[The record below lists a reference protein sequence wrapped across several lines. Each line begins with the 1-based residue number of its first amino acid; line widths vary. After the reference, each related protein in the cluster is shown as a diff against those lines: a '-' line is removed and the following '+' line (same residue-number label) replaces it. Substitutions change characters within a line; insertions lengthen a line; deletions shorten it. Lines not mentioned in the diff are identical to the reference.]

1 MINGLRTKYMKS
13 LRTTTFSYYFFGWI
27 TILFVLI
34 FSVPLLI
41 YSDLIILAKLS
52 GVLSI
57 LVLLVAL
64 SFWKQVSRKRNKI
77 KDRVVLTVNEL
88 YWIDKHIFWFKLL
101 SREEQTIIKNRIG
114 IFLAY
119 TKIAVQDDDK
129 NRLLYLAL
137 FDTLFFWE
145 EIQPNLQEK
154 LITVISIDALIFE
167 RMKNGYEISYK
178 YIINVFSLF
187 HFVDSIKK
195 LSISEISQL
204 LKSEVKKI

>member
-1 MINGLRTKYMKS
+1 MKS
-13 LRTTTFSYYFFGWI
+13 LTTTTFSYYFFGWI
-27 TILFVLI
+27 TVLFILT

-64 SFWKQVSRKRNKI
+64 RFWKQVSRKRNKI

-88 YWIDKHIFWFKLL
+88 FWIDKHIFWFKLL
-101 SREEQTIIKNRIG
+101 SREEQKIIKNRIG

-145 EIQPNLQEK
+145 EIQPNHQEK
-154 LITVISIDALIFE
+154 LITVTSNDALIFE
-167 RMKNGYEISYK
+167 RMDNGYEISYK
-178 YIINVFSLF
+178 YIINVFSPF
-187 HFVDSIKK
+187 HFVDSIKTR
-195 LSISEISQL
+195 SISEISQL

>member
-1 MINGLRTKYMKS
+1 MKS
-13 LRTTTFSYYFFGWI
+13 LTTTTFSYYFFGWI
-27 TILFVLI
+27 TVLFVLI
-34 FSVPLLI
+34 FSVPLFI

-57 LVLLVAL
+57 VVLLVAL

-101 SREEQTIIKNRIG
+101 SREEQKIIKNRMG
-114 IFLAY
+114 IFLSY
-119 TKIAVQDDDK
+119 TKIVNGDEDK

-145 EIQPNLQEK
+145 DVQPNYQVK
-154 LITVISIDALIFE
+154 LITVKTIDALIFE
-167 RMKNGYEISYK
+167 RTDNGYEISNK

-187 HFVDSIKK
+187 HFVDTTKN
-195 LSISEISQL
+195 LSISEISNL
-204 LKSEVKKI
+204 LKSELKKI